1 MRTNLKTKD
10 ATKQIIIDY
19 LEENA
24 SDVLVKKI
32 QRCGKTIDDCWNF
45 ITDSARKRA
54 KNNCACIDD
63 AEVFGWAIHYFEEE
77 GNVKVTKTEPVKVVK
92 TKENLQKTKVEKPKA
107 EKPKKESNDML
118 PGQVTIFDFWEK

>member
-1 MRTNLKTKD
+1 MRTNLKTTD

-24 SDVLVKKI
+24 SDVLVEKI

-54 KNNCACIDD
+54 KNNCACIAD

-77 GNVKVTKTEPVKVVK
+77 GNVKVSKTEPVKVVAPK
-92 TKENLQKTKVEKPKA
+92 KPKAEKPKEVKA

>member
-1 MRTNLKTKD
+1 MRTNLKTTD

-24 SDVLVKKI
+24 SDVLVEKI

-54 KNNCACIDD
+54 KNNCACIADS
-63 AEVFGWAIHYFEEE
+63 EVFGWAIHYFEEE
-77 GNVKVTKTEPVKVVK
+77 GNVKVSKKEPVKVVAPK
-92 TKENLQKTKVEKPKA
+92 KPKAEKPKEVKA